1 MKISSLLFIA
11 LVAAAAA
18 PAVGSAQ
25 NPIMPPP
32 TVPTPPVVL
41 PGRTGTAATPVPL
54 ETAIAM
60 AQRNSPAAI
69 QAKGLER
76 EDRAAVRSATGALLP
91 NFTATAGR
99 VIQYG
104 TATTRFN
111 SNGEQIQVATKPT
124 NSTGLSFNLQ
134 LFDGGQRLYA
144 LRAARA
150 NVTAADVSA
159 LGAAYTI
166 ELNVKQQYYNVLAAL
181 ESEDAANAQ
190 LQQAQEQL
198 KFSIAKVKAGVAT
211 RSDSLRGIVQ
221 VNNAQ
226 LALITAQSNLSTA
239 NAALTRLVGS
249 DTPITADSTSLH
261 ETMGALP
268 DSAAL
273 IALAEHGPAVRQAE
287 ANVTAARELRAASK
301 TSYLPS
307 LNANYS
313 RSGTGIGNFGLGSQP
328 YTYNGRLTFS
338 ASYPIFNGF
347 QREEGIARA
356 EVAEDNARAELRD
369 AQLAATSSLASYIG
383 AMEGAAQRVVVQ
395 QATVAAADEDLR
407 VQQQRYNIG
416 ASTLLDVLT
425 SQTTLE
431 QARSALISARYD
443 YRIARAQI
451 EALIGRDLQ

>member
-11 LVAAAAA
+11 LVAA
-18 PAVGSAQ
+18 PAVVCAQ
-25 NPIMPPP
+25 NPI
-32 TVPTPPVVL
+32 TPTPPNPMVVL
-41 PGRTGTAATPVPL
+41 PGRTGGAPTPVPL
-54 ETAIAM
+54 EQAIAM

-69 QAKGLER
+69 QAKGLAR
-76 EDRAAVRSATGALLP
+76 EDRAAVRAATGALLP
-91 NFTATAGR
+91 NITATAGR

-104 TATTRFN
+104 TATTRIN
-111 SNGEQIQVATKPT
+111 SNGEQVSVATKPT
-124 NSTGLSFNLQ
+124 NSNGLSFNLQ

-181 ESEDAANAQ
+181 EGEDAANVQ

-211 RSDSLRGIVQ
+211 RSDSLRGIVL

-249 DTPITADSTSLH
+249 DTPITADTTSLH

-268 DSAAL
+268 DSAVL
-273 IALAEHGPAVRQAE
+273 VSLAEEGPAVRQAR
-287 ANVTAARELRAASK
+287 ANLAAAKQLRAASK
-301 TSYLPS
+301 TSYLPT

-313 RSGTGIGNFGLGSQP
+313 RSGSGTGNFGFGSEP
-328 YTYNGRLTFS
+328 FTYNGRLTFS

-347 QREEGIARA
+347 QREEAVVRA
-356 EVAEDNARAELRD
+356 DVAEDIAKSQLRD
-369 AQLAATSSLASYIG
+369 AQLAATSSLAAYIG
-383 AMEGAAQRVVVQ
+383 SLRGAAQRVAVQ
-395 QATVAAADEDLR
+395 QATVAAAEEDLR
-407 VQQQRYNIG
+407 VVQQRYNIG

-425 SQTTLE
+425 SQTTLA